1 MLVSPKSESLGFV
14 FISAFPLTAPV
25 QVHAV
30 SSLDFEWIPALSLS
44 RGKMGLLVL
53 VATGEKRDDILQMSP
68 SAVAKRTLATSSVQ
82 ADKGKLPASSLAGAF
97 RSGLPAELRKR
108 DASGWERARRNRTQL
123 ASSSLAAPPSWGEYA
138 ACNAGDDDE
147 AKEEEAEAGE
157 AEDNNEAD
165 DEDGDDEEGEREEHG
180 DAKEDKQREQD

>member
-14 FISAFPLTAPV
+14 FFSAFPLRAPV

-44 RGKMGLLVL
+44 RGKMGFLVL
-53 VATGEKRDDILQMSP
+53 VATGEKRDDIFQMSP

-123 ASSSLAAPPSWGEYA
+123 ASSSLAAPPPWGEYA

-147 AKEEEAEAGE
+147 AKEEEAEGGE

-165 DEDGDDEEGEREEHG
+165 DEDGDDEEGEGEEHG